1 MKRVYVRE
9 EVCIGCKLCEIHCVV
24 QHSRSKDIIK
34 AFKKEFPRPL
44 ARVTVEEDGP
54 LSFGFQCRHCSEP
67 ACLYACVSG
76 AMQRDERGALVVD
89 EAKCIGC
96 WTCILACPYG
106 AISRGGGQDAHGGGQ
121 DAHGGGQD
129 AHGGGQERHFASKC
143 DLCPGTEVPAC
154 VANCPNE
161 ALKLVEEDTSAVL
174 GGSVGGRVAS

>member
-24 QHSRSKDIIK
+24 QHSRSKDTIK
-34 AFKKEFPRPL
+34 AFKKESPRPL
-44 ARVTVEEDGP
+44 PRVVVEEEGP

-76 AMQRDERGALVVD
+76 AMQRDERGAVRVD
-89 EAKCIGC
+89 ESKCIGC

-106 AISRGGGQDAHGGGQ
+106 AISRGGGVS
-121 DAHGGGQD
+121 
-129 AHGGGQERHFASKC
+129 HFASKC
-143 DLCPGTEVPAC
+143 DLCPGLELPAC

-161 ALKLVEEDTSAVL
+161 ALKLVEEEAAASLAGSAQ
-174 GGSVGGRVAS
+174 RRAAS